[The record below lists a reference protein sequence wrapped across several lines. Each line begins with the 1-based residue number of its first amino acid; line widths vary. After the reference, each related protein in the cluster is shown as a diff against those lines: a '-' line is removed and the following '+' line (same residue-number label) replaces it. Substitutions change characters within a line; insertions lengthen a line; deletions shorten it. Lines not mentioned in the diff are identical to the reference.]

1 MVKDNETVIKYV
13 PIFTELRKEVL
24 TDNEREFNE
33 LVNMTPEELEEWL
46 KSEESEG
53 SGWTKEGG
61 GETIGH
67 ERFVF
72 TAENR
77 RQDEEY

>member
-13 PIFTELRKEVL
+13 LFIIESRKEVL
-24 TDNEREFNE
+24 TDAEREFNE
-33 LVNMTPEELEEWL
+33 LVNMTPEDLEEWL

-53 SGWTKEGG
+53 SGWTREGG

-72 TAENR
+72 AAKK
-77 RQDEEY
+77 